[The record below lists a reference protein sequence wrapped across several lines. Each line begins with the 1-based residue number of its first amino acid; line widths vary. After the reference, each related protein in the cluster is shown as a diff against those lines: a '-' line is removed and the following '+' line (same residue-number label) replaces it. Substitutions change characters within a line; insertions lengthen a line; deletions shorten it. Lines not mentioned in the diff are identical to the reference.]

1 MLDNERAAR
10 QKKIS
15 KAIMWAVLLILF
27 LCFIFPFV
35 LVVIN
40 VFKTKADITTNPL
53 AIIGAHGFTLK
64 NFPEAMKKMNFGRV
78 FMNSAIITGN
88 KLVTSTPPGAD
99 PFYGAPCMLIV
110 LVKES
115 PNAMYDGP
123 IVMQTL
129 MLAAQ
134 SLGVNSIWIHRAKEE
149 FESEE
154 GKEILR
160 QLGIEGD
167 YIGIGHVALGY
178 ADSELPA
185 PKPRKADYIHWAK

>member
-1 MLDNERAAR
+1 MLTFVMNKVIFFMNEVIKTIMERRSCRSFDPSRMPSEDIIR
-10 QKKIS
+10 QICEAGTWAPTSRGQQNPIIIAVTNRELRDKIS
-15 KAIMWAVLLILF
+15 
-27 LCFIFPFV
+27 
-35 LVVIN
+35 
-40 VFKTKADITTNPL
+40 
-53 AIIGAHGFTLK
+53 
-64 NFPEAMKKMNFGRV
+64 R
-78 FMNSAIITGN
+78 MNSAIITGN

-154 GKEILR
+154 GKAILST
-160 QLGIEGD
+160 LGIEGS

-178 ADSELPA
+178 ANAELPA
-185 PKPRKADYIHWAK
+185 PKPRKPDYIHWAS

>member
-1 MLDNERAAR
+1 MNEVIKTIMKRRSCRSFDPNKMPSEEVIKQICEAGTWAPTSR
-10 QKKIS
+10 GQQNPIIIAVTNKELCDRIS
-15 KAIMWAVLLILF
+15 
-27 LCFIFPFV
+27 
-35 LVVIN
+35 
-40 VFKTKADITTNPL
+40 
-53 AIIGAHGFTLK
+53 
-64 NFPEAMKKMNFGRV
+64 R
-78 FMNSAIITGN
+78 MNSAIITGD
-88 KLVTSTPPGAD
+88 KLTTSTPEGAD

-149 FESEE
+149 FESPE
-154 GKEILR
+154 GKQILHD
-160 QLGIEGD
+160 LGIEGN

-178 ADSELPA
+178 ADKPIPE

>member
-1 MLDNERAAR
+1 MKRNNRTFKFFAYL
-10 QKKIS
+10 
-15 KAIMWAVLLILF
+15 LLIILTAMSILPFWIMFVNATRSTFEIQQHAISLIPSTF
-27 LCFIFPFV
+27 LKSNWAAVSGKSFNPFR
-35 LVVIN
+35 
-40 VFKTKADITTNPL
+40 
-53 AIIGAHGFTLK
+53 G
-64 NFPEAMKKMNFGRV
+64 

-115 PNAMYDGP
+115 PNAMYDGAT
-123 IVMQTL
+123 VMQTL

-167 YIGIGHVALGY
+167 YVGIGHVALGY

-185 PKPRKADYIHWAK
+185 PKPRKPDYIHWAK